1 MKSPYCDDPHNYGI
15 LRTSAQ
21 DLKFYAKEIAEM
33 GFQMNTHAIGDSTVS
48 VLLNEYKKILK
59 DIDDPRWRIEHSQ
72 VVDINEFEL
81 YNEKILPSIQPTHAT
96 SDMYW
101 AYDRLGSRIKGA
113 YAFKDLLNSSSRVA
127 PVSYTH
133 LRAHET

>member
-1 MKSPYCDDPHNYGI
+1 MKSPYCDDSHNYGI
-15 LRTSAQ
+15 LRTSAE

-113 YAFKDLLNSSSRVA
+113 YAFKDL